1 VGFDPRTLLPEQPE
15 PLPPAE
21 HAESPVIAPL
31 ELDADVLVAMIDA
44 APDGLVMTDERGRI
58 VWANDRTAE
67 LFGYQP
73 EELVGQVVEVLLP
86 TDRRAAHR
94 SDRERYN
101 AEPRTRAMGEGLEL
115 HGLRRDG
122 SEFAV
127 EISLSPLRRSGS
139 LHVIAAIRDIT
150 DRLRIEHAVR
160 ESEDA
165 LQSARAALAITE
177 DRERIARD
185 LHDTVIQRL
194 FAAGMALQA
203 TLGQID
209 DDAARARLE
218 QTVDD
223 LDETIR
229 EIRTAIFGLHAP
241 ADGGPGLR
249 GDIVRITNGA
259 RASLGF
265 TPRVHF
271 SGAVESIPPDIAEQL
286 LPALR
291 ETLANTAK
299 HAQAT
304 SARVSIDVGNEVVL
318 RVADNGVGITGEV
331 TGGHGLTNL
340 GDRAA
345 RLGGRFTARPGPDG
359 GTEMEWRVPIVP
371 PGTAGEPPATPDDL
385 AEAT

>member
-1 VGFDPRTLLPEQPE
+1 LPEQPE
-15 PLPPAE
+15 PLLPVGHADARFAAPP
-21 HAESPVIAPL
+21 L
-31 ELDADVLVAMIDA
+31 LDADVLLAMIQA
-44 APDGLVMTDERGRI
+44 APDGLIITDERGTI
-58 VWANDRTAE
+58 VWANERTAE
-67 LFGYQP
+67 LFGYP
-73 EELVGQVVEVLLP
+73 HDELVGQPVEVLLP
-86 TDRRAAHR
+86 TDRRDAHR
-94 SDRERYN
+94 TDRERYN
-101 AEPRTRAMGEGLEL
+101 AEPRTRAMGGGLEL
-115 HGLRRDG
+115 HGLRRNG
-122 SEFAV
+122 SEFPV
-127 EISLSPLRRSGS
+127 EISLSPLRRNGS

-150 DRLRIEHAVR
+150 DRLRTEHAVR
-160 ESEDA
+160 ESEEA
-165 LQSARAALAITE
+165 LQSAREALAITE

-209 DDAARARLE
+209 DGAARARLE

-229 EIRTAIFGLHAP
+229 EIRTAIFGLQAP

-271 SGAVESIPPDIAEQL
+271 SGAVESIPVDIAEQL

-318 RVADNGVGITGEV
+318 RVADNGIGITGEV
-331 TGGHGLTNL
+331 TGGHGLANL

-345 RLGGRFTARPGPDG
+345 NLGGRFSARPGVDG
-359 GTEMEWRVPIVP
+359 GTEIEWRVPVSRRAA
-371 PGTAGEPPATPDDL
+371 PGDSSATPDGL
-385 AEAT
+385 AGAT